1 MGGGQGWD
9 VAERATGGSG
19 KDASMDWFGGGWPV
33 VLLGLAC
40 VALAMIWLLDRRRME
55 SLCRQIRLRAEAES
69 DRLRLRISAL
79 KPVEARVLD
88 LQTEL
93 AGLRPSAARV
103 PDLEDRIVSL
113 QASVAER
120 DSTTVEL
127 EREAAGLRARLTD
140 VEELEAEAVE
150 SAARNAELGQELAVA
165 TERLVHLERVDAQL
179 TASREEIGRLSK
191 RLETAVQGERE
202 LSREV
207 GTLTEAVARYRE
219 QADLAESRAAAAEDL
234 IARRDDI
241 ILVLERRLADRE
253 GGAVEVDSG
262 DTGSGEAGAGD
273 TAASGP
279 SLEAAHDLPAGID
292 GPPAGRNGTAN
303 AAASDAASA
312 EREAKRRRKEAKAE
326 RKRAKKRAKR
336 MQEAAK
342 EAAAKEAAERADV
355 APSNGEP
362 VDGDPADVEHDL
374 DADSGSAS
382 FDGVGNAGERPEA
395 IAAGS
400 DDLQV
405 INGIGPVMERT
416 LNDLGIRRFDQLAAL
431 DEAGAAE
438 LSSRLPGLP
447 GRVERD
453 GWVDQAR
460 AELQG
465 DSPEDGD

>member
-9 VAERATGGSG
+9 LASHARGGSG

-33 VLLGLAC
+33 ALLGLAC
-40 VALAMIWLLDRRRME
+40 AALAVIWLLDRRRLE
-55 SLCRQIRLRAEAES
+55 SVCRQIRLRAEAES

-79 KPVEARVLD
+79 KPVEARVVD

-127 EREAAGLRARLTD
+127 EREAAGLRARLAD
-140 VEELEAEAVE
+140 IDELEAEAAH
-150 SAARNAELGQELAVA
+150 SAARTAELGQELALA

-179 TASREEIGRLSK
+179 TASQEEIGRLSH
-191 RLETAVQGERE
+191 RLEVAVEGERE

-219 QADLAESRAAAAEDL
+219 MADLAASRAAAAEDL
-234 IARRDDI
+234 ITRRDEI
-241 ILVLERRLADRE
+241 ILVLERRLASRD
-253 GGAVEVDSG
+253 GGDVDMELEPDETPAGETTTPGPPVDAV
-262 DTGSGEAGAGD
+262 
-273 TAASGP
+273 
-279 SLEAAHDLPAGID
+279 HDLPAGID
-292 GPPAGRNGTAN
+292 GPPSGRNGSAT
-303 AAASDAASA
+303 AAASDTASA

-336 MQEAAK
+336 MQEAAM
-342 EAAAKEAAERADV
+342 EAAAKGAAERDEAAD
-355 APSNGEP
+355 N
-362 VDGDPADVEHDL
+362 DPTDDL
-374 DADSGSAS
+374 GRSDADTATDPVTDTDSGG
-382 FDGVGNAGERPEA
+382 DRVGAGA
-395 IAAGS
+395 T

-405 INGIGPVMERT
+405 INGIGPVMEQT

-431 DEAGAAE
+431 DDAGAAE

-453 GWVDQAR
+453 GWIDQAR

-465 DSPEDGD
+465 DTAEE